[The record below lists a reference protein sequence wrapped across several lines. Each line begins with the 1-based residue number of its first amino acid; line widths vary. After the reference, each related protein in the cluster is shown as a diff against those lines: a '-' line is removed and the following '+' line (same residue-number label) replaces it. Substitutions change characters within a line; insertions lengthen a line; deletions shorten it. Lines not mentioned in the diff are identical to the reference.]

1 MNVNKLLNTIS
12 VHDKNK
18 LLHVINVLY
27 PQGCHVGDEAFT
39 RDVLLDNLVL
49 QVNLMR
55 ERKYIEEFYKQTEDL
70 EKGN

>member
-12 VHDKNK
+12 VHDRNK

-27 PQGCHVGDEAFT
+27 PQGCYVGDEAFT

-49 QVNLMR
+49 QVNVMR
-55 ERKYIEEFYKQTEDL
+55 EKKYIEELDKQIEDL
-70 EKGN
+70 EKVN